1 MKSANALVCVPKG
14 DGELSMGSLAPA
26 ILIGDLPPPS
36 RGLGFHAKVGQCA
49 VCRCCRRVRVCRV
62 EKQMAVLLT

>member
-26 ILIGDLPPPS
+26 ILIGDIPPPS
-36 RGLGFHAKVGQCA
+36 RAMGFHAKVG
-49 VCRCCRRVRVCRV
+49 
-62 EKQMAVLLT
+62 KVLLVE